1 MADKKKVLF
10 VATVV
15 KTHIMQFHIP
25 YLQMFQEHG
34 WETAVASRN
43 DYENPQDCQIPYCD
57 HYYPVD
63 FERNP
68 MKPGNI
74 AALREL
80 KRIIREGD
88 YDIIHCHTPMGG
100 VLARIAG
107 REARKKGC
115 KIIYTAHGFHFFD
128 GAPLLNWLMYY
139 PVEKHLAHDTD
150 VLITMNREDYDRALA
165 KMPAK
170 EIKYVHGVGVDTKR
184 FATTSMDAAE
194 LRASIG
200 LAEDEPM
207 ILTVGEL
214 IKRKNHEM
222 ILRALGGMKE
232 SKWKYVIVGRGV
244 LLDHL
249 KEVAKECGI
258 EDRVI
263 FLGYRRDIPEMLH
276 ACDLFVFTS
285 FQEGLPVAIMEAM
298 AAGAPIL
305 CTKNRGTA
313 DLIEDGVSGAFT
325 EMNAEDLRAK
335 MQILLA
341 HPEVRDAY
349 AKKSLE
355 RIGTF
360 DIEVV
365 KKEMELIYFE

>member
-1 MADKKKVLF
+1 
-10 VATVV
+10 
-15 KTHIMQFHIP
+15 MQFHIP

-184 FATTSMDAAE
+184 FASASVDAKT
-194 LRASIG
+194 LRESIG
-200 LAEDEPM
+200 LSEDEPM

-222 ILRALGGMKE
+222 ILRALGGMKD

-313 DLIEDGVSGAFT
+313 DLIEDGVNGAFT
-325 EMNAEDLRAK
+325 EMNAEDLRTK
-335 MQILLA
+335 MQNILA
-341 HPEVRDAY
+341 HPDVRASY

>member
-1 MADKKKVLF
+1 MSDKKKVLF

-68 MKPGNI
+68 IKPGNI
-74 AALREL
+74 GAYREL
-80 KRIIREGD
+80 KRIIDEGD

-100 VLARIAG
+100 VLARLAG
-107 REARKKGC
+107 RAARKRGC
-115 KIIYTAHGFHFFD
+115 KMIYTAHGFHFFD
-128 GAPLLNWLMYY
+128 GAPLPNWLMYY
-139 PVEKHLAHDTD
+139 PVEKHLARDTD
-150 VLITMNREDYDRALA
+150 ILITMNREDYQRALK

-170 EIKYVHGVGVDTKR
+170 QVTYVHGVGVDTKR
-184 FATTSMDAAE
+184 FATTSVAPEE
-194 LRASIG
+194 LRKEIG
-200 LAEDEPM
+200 VAEDEAM

-214 IKRKNHEM
+214 IKRKNHELV
-222 ILRALGGMKE
+222 LRALAPLTDR
-232 SKWKYVIVGRGV
+232 KWKYVIVGRGV

-249 KEVAKECGI
+249 KQVAEECGI
-258 EDRVI
+258 SDRVL

-276 ACDLFVFTS
+276 ACDLFAFTS
-285 FQEGLPVAIMEAM
+285 LQEGLPVAIMEAM
-298 AAGAPIL
+298 AAGAPIV
-305 CTKNRGTA
+305 CTRNRGTA
-313 DLIEDGVSGAFT
+313 DLIEDGVSGSFT
-325 EMNAEDLRAK
+325 RMEVADLTA
-335 MQILLA
+335 QITRLLDQ
-341 HPEVRDAY
+341 PNLRKQY
-349 AKKSLE
+349 ARESLK

-360 DIEVV
+360 DIDVV
-365 KKEMELIYFE
+365 KKEMERIYFE

>member
-1 MADKKKVLF
+1 MTDKKKVLF

-80 KRIIREGD
+80 KRIINEGD

-107 REARKKGC
+107 RAARKKGC

-139 PVEKHLAHDTD
+139 PVEKHLARDTD
-150 VLITMNREDYDRALA
+150 VLITMNGEDYQRALA

-170 EIKYVHGVGVDTKR
+170 EVTYVHGVGVDTKR
-184 FATTSMDAAE
+184 FATTSVTPEE

-200 LAEDEPM
+200 VAEEEMM

-222 ILRALGGMKE
+222 VLRALAPLKDK
-232 SKWKYVIVGRGV
+232 KWKYVIVGRGV
-244 LLDHL
+244 LLEHL
-249 KEVAKECGI
+249 QQVAAECGI
-258 EDRVI
+258 TDKVI

-285 FQEGLPVAIMEAM
+285 LQEGLPVAIMEAM

-325 EMNAEDLRAK
+325 EMNPEDLRSK
-335 MQILLA
+335 IEELLQ
-341 HPEVRDAY
+341 HPEVRASY
-349 AKKSLE
+349 AKESLE

-365 KKEMELIYFE
+365 KKEMERIYFE

>member
-115 KIIYTAHGFHFFD
+115 KMIYTAHGFHFFD

-184 FATTSMDAAE
+184 FATTTVDAAE

-249 KEVAKECGI
+249 KNIARECGI

-335 MQILLA
+335 MQNLLA
-341 HPEVRDAY
+341 HPEVREAY
-349 AKKSLE
+349 AVESLE

>member
-184 FATTSMDAAE
+184 FASASVDAKT
-194 LRASIG
+194 LRESIG
-200 LAEDEPM
+200 LSEDEPM

-222 ILRALGGMKE
+222 ILRALGGMKD

>member
-1 MADKKKVLF
+1 
-10 VATVV
+10 
-15 KTHIMQFHIP
+15 MQFHIP

-184 FATTSMDAAE
+184 FATTTVDAKS
-194 LRASIG
+194 LRESIG

-249 KEVAKECGI
+249 KDVAKECGI

-335 MQILLA
+335 MQDLLA
-341 HPEVRDAY
+341 HPDVRASY
-349 AKKSLE
+349 AQKSLE

-365 KKEMELIYFE
+365 KKEMELIYFA

>member
-1 MADKKKVLF
+1 MAEKKKVLF

-25 YLQMFQEHG
+25 YLKMFQEHG
-34 WETAVASRN
+34 WETAVAARN

-68 MKPGNI
+68 FKPGNI
-74 AALREL
+74 GAYKEL
-80 KRIIREGD
+80 KKVIDEGG

-100 VLARIAG
+100 ALARLAG
-107 REARKKGC
+107 RDARKHGC
-115 KIIYTAHGFHFFD
+115 KMLYTAHGFHFFD
-128 GAPLLNWLMYY
+128 GAPLLNWMIYY

-150 VLITMNREDYDRALA
+150 VLITMNGEDYRRAQA

-170 EIKYVHGVGVDTKR
+170 EIAYVHGVGVDTKR
-184 FATTSMDAAE
+184 FATTSVEPNE
-194 LRASIG
+194 LRKEIG
-200 LAEDEPM
+200 VAEDEMM

-222 ILRALGGMKE
+222 VIRALAPLKDK
-232 SKWKYVIVGRGV
+232 KWKYVIVGRGV

-249 KEVAKECGI
+249 KAVAEECGI
-258 EDRVI
+258 ADKVI

-285 FQEGLPVAIMEAM
+285 LQEGLPVAIMEAM

-305 CTKNRGTA
+305 CTRNRGTL
-313 DLIEDGVSGAFT
+313 DLIEEGVSGAFT
-325 EMNAEDLRAK
+325 DMNEEDLREK
-335 MQILLA
+335 MLFLLD
-341 HPEVRDAY
+341 HPELRESY
-349 AKKSLE
+349 AAESLKRIGDYDLDVVGEEME
-355 RIGTF
+355 RI
-360 DIEVV
+360 
-365 KKEMELIYFE
+365 YFG

>member
-43 DYENPQDCQIPYCD
+43 DYEDPQDCQIPYCD

-184 FATTSMDAAE
+184 FATTTVDVKS
-194 LRASIG
+194 LRESIG

-249 KEVAKECGI
+249 KDVAKECGI

-313 DLIEDGVSGAFT
+313 DLIEDGISGAFT

-335 MQILLA
+335 MQNLLA
-341 HPEVRDAY
+341 HPEVREAY
-349 AKKSLE
+349 AKESLE

-365 KKEMELIYFE
+365 KKEMERIYFE